1 MTTLLKES
9 RSSAPPVPASPPA
22 PPAAP
27 AAAAPAASQP
37 RRGPPY
43 ERRATDRYLAA
54 QLAITR
60 VLTDAVSLADA
71 TPKIVKTACEKMD
84 WEAGAIWEADY
95 ASRTLVCLDFWC
107 AADMGLGAFASASR
121 KQNIPMGAGLPGLAW
136 ASGEPAWVAD
146 VTAQRDGARNASA
159 GKAGLRCHFAV
170 PIRLGRKVFG
180 VMEFFSRKS
189 RPIDYA
195 LLQML
200 AVTGTQ
206 VGQFITHKRVE
217 EALHESSEK
226 YRLLFSGVSDA
237 IVIYDAQSERIED
250 ANAAALSLYGF
261 AREEFLGKALKD
273 ISSEK
278 SPRAGSPMECV
289 HSPLKPISIRQQ
301 KRKDGTAFPAEVTAG
316 TFKWKDRL
324 MGIHVERDI
333 TQRQKAEE
341 AEQLRKS
348 ERMQREFVATV
359 SHEFRTPVAAIQGFA
374 QTLLK
379 GGLDDP
385 RNRLSFVHIIEKH
398 AKRLSRLV
406 EDLLEL
412 SAMESGKRV
421 PKPET
426 VSAAKFVR
434 KYVRTIAPLFKRKRL
449 SLRVEIPP
457 EIKAS
462 VDKSQLSQ
470 VLQNLFSNAIK
481 FSRKGGRIH
490 VTGRQMQHA
499 VLISVRD
506 SGYGIPEE
514 YLPKIFDR
522 FNQARKDR
530 SVGTGL
536 GLSIAKQIVE
546 SHGGHI
552 WAESVKGRGAVFHF
566 TLPRAE

>member
-9 RSSAPPVPASPPA
+9 RSAESPTPP
-22 PPAAP
+22 
-27 AAAAPAASQP
+27 APAASSAAPAPAASP
-37 RRGPPY
+37 RKGLPY

-95 ASRTLVCLDFWC
+95 ASRSLVCLDLWHVPE
-107 AADMGLGAFASASR
+107 MGLGSFAAASR
-121 KQNIPMGAGLPGLAW
+121 KQSIPMGSGLPGLAW

-146 VTAQRDGARNASA
+146 VTAHRDGTRNAAA

-180 VMEFFSRKS
+180 VMEFFSRRP

-226 YRLLFSGVSDA
+226 YRLLFSAVSDS
-237 IVIYDAQSERIED
+237 IVIFDAQSEKIED
-250 ANAAALSLYGF
+250 ANEAALALYGF
-261 AREEFLGKALKD
+261 SREEFLGKTLKD

-278 SPRAGSPMECV
+278 SPRAGVPMECIQ
-289 HSPLKPISIRQQ
+289 SPLKLISIRQQ
-301 KRKDGTAFPAEVTAG
+301 KRKDGSPFPAEVTAG

-324 MGIHVERDI
+324 MGIRVERDI

-379 GGLDDP
+379 GVEDP
-385 RNRLSFVHIIEKH
+385 RARVSFVGIIEKH

-434 KYVRTIAPLFKRKRL
+434 KYARTIAPLFKRKKL
-449 SLRVEIPP
+449 SLRVDIAP

-462 VDKSQLSQ
+462 VDKTQLSQ

-481 FSRKGGRIH
+481 FSRKGGRIS
-490 VTGRQMQHA
+490 VTARPMQHA

-506 SGYGIPEE
+506 SGCGIPEE

-552 WAESVKGRGAVFHF
+552 WAESAKGRGSVFHF

>member
-1 MTTLLKES
+1 MATLLKES
-9 RSSAPPVPASPPA
+9 RADAPTAHSAPSAPSSAPSA
-22 PPAAP
+22 PTA
-27 AAAAPAASQP
+27 QP

-60 VLTDAVSLADA
+60 VLTDAVSLSEAM
-71 TPKIVKTACEKMD
+71 PKIVKTACEKMD

-95 ASRTLVCLDFWC
+95 SSRTLVCLDFWC
-107 AADMGLGAFASASR
+107 AADMGLGGFAASSR
-121 KQNIPMGAGLPGLAW
+121 KNAIPMGSGLPGLAW
-136 ASGEPAWVAD
+136 ASGEPAWVSD
-146 VTAQRDGARNASA
+146 VTAHRDGPRNASA
-159 GKAGLRCHFAV
+159 GKTGLRCHFAL

-180 VMEFFSRKS
+180 VVEFFSRKP

-217 EALHESSEK
+217 EALHESREK

-237 IVIYDAQSERIED
+237 IVIYDAQTEQIED
-250 ANAAALSLYGF
+250 ANEAALKLYGYS
-261 AREEFLGKALKD
+261 REDFLSKNLKD
-273 ISSEK
+273 ISAEK
-278 SPRAGSPMECV
+278 TPMRGVPMECIQ
-289 HSPLKPISIRQQ
+289 SPLKLISISRQ
-301 KRKDGTAFPAEVTAG
+301 KRKDGSGFPAEATAG

-324 MGIHVERDI
+324 MGIRVERDI

-341 AEQLRKS
+341 AEKLRNS

-374 QTLLK
+374 QTLQK
-379 GGLDDP
+379 GGLDDA
-385 RNRLSFVHIIEKH
+385 RHRLSFVNIIEKH

-412 SAMESGKRV
+412 SAMESGKRT

-434 KYVRTIAPLFKRKRL
+434 KYARTIAPLFKRKKL

-490 VTGRQMQHA
+490 VTGRQLQHA
-499 VLISVRD
+499 VLVSVRD
-506 SGYGIPEE
+506 SGPGIAEE

-536 GLSIAKQIVE
+536 GLSIAKQIIE

>member
-1 MTTLLKES
+1 
-9 RSSAPPVPASPPA
+9 
-22 PPAAP
+22 
-27 AAAAPAASQP
+27 
-37 RRGPPY
+37 
-43 ERRATDRYLAA
+43 
-54 QLAITR
+54 
-60 VLTDAVSLADA
+60 
-71 TPKIVKTACEKMD
+71 
-84 WEAGAIWEADY
+84 
-95 ASRTLVCLDFWC
+95 
-107 AADMGLGAFASASR
+107 
-121 KQNIPMGAGLPGLAW
+121 
-136 ASGEPAWVAD
+136 
-146 VTAQRDGARNASA
+146 
-159 GKAGLRCHFAV
+159 
-170 PIRLGRKVFG
+170 
-180 VMEFFSRKS
+180 
-189 RPIDYA
+189 
-195 LLQML
+195 
-200 AVTGTQ
+200 
-206 VGQFITHKRVE
+206 
-217 EALHESSEK
+217 
-226 YRLLFSGVSDA
+226 
-237 IVIYDAQSERIED
+237 
-250 ANAAALSLYGF
+250 LYGF
-261 AREEFLGKALKD
+261 TREEFLGKTLKD

-278 SPRAGSPMECV
+278 TPRAGVPPECV
-289 HSPLKPISIRQQ
+289 HGPLKPISIRQQ

-324 MGIHVERDI
+324 MGILVERDI
-333 TQRQKAEE
+333 TQRQKADE
-341 AEQLRKS
+341 AEQLRNS

-379 GGLDDP
+379 GVDDP
-385 RNRLSFVHIIEKH
+385 RSRTSFVGIIEKH

-426 VSAAKFVR
+426 VSMAKFVR
-434 KYVRTIAPLFKRKRL
+434 KYARTIAPLFKRKKL
-449 SLRVEIPP
+449 SLRVDIAP
-457 EIKAS
+457 EIKAC

-481 FSRKGGRIH
+481 FSRRGGRIH

-506 SGYGIPEE
+506 SGCGIPEE

-552 WAESVKGRGAVFHF
+552 WAESVKGRGSVFHF